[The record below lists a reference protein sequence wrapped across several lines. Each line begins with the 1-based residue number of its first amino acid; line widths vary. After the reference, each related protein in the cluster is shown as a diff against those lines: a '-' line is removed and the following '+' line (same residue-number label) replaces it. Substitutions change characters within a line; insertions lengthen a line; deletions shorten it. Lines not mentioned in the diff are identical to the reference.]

1 VIARPVE
8 DAATG
13 DDLAGPAVVL
23 DDVTASRGG
32 RTIWSEGTFSIPRGS
47 VVGVIGPNG
56 SGKTT
61 LLEMMLGLQP
71 VGAGRMAVLGR
82 APRRGDR
89 RIGYVPQTYIASIG
103 DAIRGVDLVALGLA
117 GARWGVGRLGPEERA
132 RVASALGAVDAGA
145 WARSRMSELS
155 GGQQQRIAVA
165 QALVARPELLLLD
178 EPLANLDVRS
188 QHEIVSLLAHLRAA
202 ARVTMLVVT
211 HDLNP
216 LLSILSG
223 AIYLV
228 DGHAHYGAIGDVVD
242 GELLSHL
249 YGTDVRVVRTPQ
261 GELFTRS
268 Y

>member
-1 VIARPVE
+1 M
-8 DAATG
+8 ATG
-13 DDLAGPAVVL
+13 GLDRADRTGPAVVL
-23 DDVTASRGG
+23 EDVTASRAG

-61 LLEMMLGLQP
+61 LLEMVLGLQP
-71 VGAGRMAVLGR
+71 VGSGRMTVLGR

-103 DAIRGVDLVALGLA
+103 DAIRGQDLVALGVA
-117 GARWGVGRLGPEERA
+117 GARWGVGRLRHDERA
-132 RVASALGAVDAGA
+132 RLASALDAVDAGA

-165 QALVARPELLLLD
+165 QALVAQPELLLLD

-188 QHEIVSLLAHLRAA
+188 QHDIVSLLSDLRATA
-202 ARVTMLVVT
+202 QVTMLVVT

-223 AIYLV
+223 AVYLV
-228 DGHAHYGAIGDVVD
+228 DGHAHYGAVGDVVD
-242 GELLSHL
+242 GDLLSHL
-249 YGTDVRVVRTPQ
+249 YGTNVRVVRTPQ

-268 Y
+268 S